1 MWLGYSYYR
10 CFIFFDVLVFSV
22 WRFAVELMVFMYAG
36 DLRGE
41 SMGRTLDVQ
50 KEKSQEPEVFNIV
63 TELLKQAGG
72 CVATDGGFATQ
83 LERHGADINDPLW
96 SALCLITM
104 PDLIRT
110 VINRLFT
117 EIVRVF

>member
-1 MWLGYSYYR
+1 MCNL
-10 CFIFFDVLVFSV
+10 IFDIFVFSV
-22 WRFAVELMVFMYAG
+22 WRFAVELMILISAG
-36 DLRGE
+36 QSGGLRGE
-41 SMGRTLDVQ
+41 QVSMGRTVDVRE
-50 KEKSQEPEVFNIV
+50 EKSQEPEASNVV

-72 CVATDGGFATQ
+72 YVATDGGFATQ

-110 VINRLFT
+110 VIH
-117 EIVRVF
+117 